1 MKLVK
6 YPNLTLFGFSILAA
20 VVLAWLGIFERIFS
34 GLGELG
40 YLGAFIAGVILPF
53 TFAAPMATVSFFYL
67 GEFYNPVAVALWGGL
82 GAVLAD
88 LLIFYFFKGGFFK
101 ELEVIWGKHGQLNHP
116 RRHAF
121 LVGLF
126 HTKLFHF
133 ISLFTAGLLIL
144 SPFPD
149 EIGIAVFTYYKLPIK
164 KLVPLSFLLN
174 SIGIWIIVGAGY
186 LAAQ

>member
-1 MKLVK
+1 MKLK
-6 YPNLTLFGFSILAA
+6 YPNLTFFGLSILAA
-20 VVLAWLGIFERIFS
+20 VVLVWLGFFEKFFS

-40 YLGAFIAGVILPF
+40 YFGAFIAGAIMPF

-67 GEFYNPVAVALWGGL
+67 GEFYNPVGVALWGGL
-82 GAVLAD
+82 GAVVAD
-88 LLIFYFFKGGFFK
+88 LLIFSFFKGGIFK
-101 ELEVIWGKHGQLNHP
+101 ELEEIWQEHSRHNHP
-116 RRHAF
+116 WRHAF

-149 EIGIAVFTYYKLPIK
+149 EIGIAVFAYYKLPLK
-164 KLVPLSFLLN
+164 KLVPLSFLMN
-174 SIGIWIIVGAGY
+174 SIGIWIIVGVGY
-186 LAAQ
+186 LAAH